1 MPCKPFRA
9 RRQQA
14 GMPGKTG
21 VRLPCG
27 LEKTRR
33 ILGRAESAS
42 CLGLDQL
49 AVAQDAGLCGGRR
62 RADEPEINLIP
73 FIDVLLVVL
82 IFLMLSTTY
91 GRLTQ
96 IDLKLPNADAAPQQ
110 EKPNEIRVLVSSDG
124 HYVVQK
130 KSLEGNDIQAIG
142 LALAAAAKET
152 ANPLVVI
159 SADARASHQS
169 VIQVL
174 EAAQNAGLQQVT
186 FTAQS
191 RSQTT
196 VLP

>member
-1 MPCKPFRA
+1 MKF
-9 RRQQA
+9 
-14 GMPGKTG
+14 
-21 VRLPCG
+21 
-27 LEKTRR
+27 
-33 ILGRAESAS
+33 GRPRSS
-42 CLGLDQL
+42 
-49 AVAQDAGLCGGRR
+49 
-62 RADEPEINLIP
+62 EPEINLIP

-96 IDLKLPNADAAPQQ
+96 IDLKLPTADSAQQQ
-110 EKPNEIRVLVSSDG
+110 EKPNEIRVIVSSDG
-124 HYVVQK
+124 RYVVQK
-130 KSLEGNDIQAIG
+130 KSIDSSDIQAIG
-142 LALAAAAKET
+142 QALSEAAKDT

-191 RSQTT
+191 RSQATT
-196 VLP
+196 PP

>member
-1 MPCKPFRA
+1 MKF
-9 RRQQA
+9 
-14 GMPGKTG
+14 
-21 VRLPCG
+21 
-27 LEKTRR
+27 
-33 ILGRAESAS
+33 
-42 CLGLDQL
+42 
-49 AVAQDAGLCGGRR
+49 GRR
-62 RADEPEINLIP
+62 RTDEPEINLIP

-96 IDLKLPNADAAPQQ
+96 IDLKLPNADSAPQQ

-130 KSLEGNDIQAIG
+130 KTIEGNDIQAIG
-142 LALAAAAKET
+142 LALTAAAKET

-169 VIQVL
+169 VIHVL